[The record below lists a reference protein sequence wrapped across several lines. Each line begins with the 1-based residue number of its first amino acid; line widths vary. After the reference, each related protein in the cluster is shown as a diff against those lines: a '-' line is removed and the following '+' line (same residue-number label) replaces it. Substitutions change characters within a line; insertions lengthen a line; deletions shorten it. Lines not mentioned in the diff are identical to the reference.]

1 MEQEYQH
8 VLYLDSKGNP
18 LEGHKSY
25 MFHLPPGIPASDFWS
40 VLVYDKKT
48 GLIIRNGQQWP
59 SVHRN
64 SSKLEINPDGSIDIW
79 FGPESHGRNNWVR
92 TLPGKNWYMI
102 LRLYYPLAS
111 LLDKTWQPG
120 EIEEIN
126 Y

>member
-18 LEGHKSY
+18 LEGRNRY
-25 MFHLPPGIPASDFWS
+25 MLHLTPGIPASDFWS

-79 FGPESHGRNNWVR
+79 FGPESHGRER
-92 TLPGKNWYMI
+92 
-102 LRLYYPLAS
+102 
-111 LLDKTWQPG
+111 
-120 EIEEIN
+120 
-126 Y
+126 